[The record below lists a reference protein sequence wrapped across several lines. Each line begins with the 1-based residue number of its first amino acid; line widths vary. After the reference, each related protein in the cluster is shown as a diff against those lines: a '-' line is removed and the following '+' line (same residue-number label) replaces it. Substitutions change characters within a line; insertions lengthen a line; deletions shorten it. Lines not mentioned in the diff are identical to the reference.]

1 MSKKKLTKF
10 KRKPL
15 DIDDCR
21 LTGILNSVAQS
32 EASNEEGPEAKE
44 KYVEVENALPADD
57 NQGNQDANS
66 LDVQANAFAISTKKN
81 VKRIYLNQNL
91 DFKLANETFETSQIP
106 SHFRAA
112 LKEELS
118 INEPNLN
125 YKTKFNRAKH
135 HHFQEQL

>member
-44 KYVEVENALPADD
+44 KYAEVENALPADD

-91 DFKLANETFETSQIP
+91 DFKLANETLKRPKYQATFERP
-106 SHFRAA
+106 SRKNF
-112 LKEELS
+112 
-118 INEPNLN
+118 P
-125 YKTKFNRAKH
+125 
-135 HHFQEQL
+135 